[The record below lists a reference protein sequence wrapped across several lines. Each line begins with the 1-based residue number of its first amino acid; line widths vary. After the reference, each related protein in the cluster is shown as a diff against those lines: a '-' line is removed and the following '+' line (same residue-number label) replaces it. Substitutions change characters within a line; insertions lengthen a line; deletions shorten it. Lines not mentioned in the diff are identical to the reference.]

1 MFWCFVPC
9 WFVKLGTVVSGIN
22 FVLWLQVRVA
32 KMELL
37 WKIWKAEVKL
47 KHFTW
52 KVIAVRHRTD
62 SHREAHWVP
71 FEHIFLTLY
80 PIRFP
85 SSGIT
90 TPGVPPDAWLE
101 SHRSSACREGT
112 ASHSLIHK
120 LLLCDFSILDRC
132 TFHFSDFLDVPT
144 CPLKPVF
151 HMCILRTLSTIFQL
165 SVP

>member
-1 MFWCFVPC
+1 MFWYLLFPC
-9 WFVKLGTVVSGIN
+9 WFVKLGTVVSGIS

-47 KHFTW
+47 KHFM
-52 KVIAVRHRTD
+52 IILIRHRTD

-71 FEHIFLTLY
+71 FEHIFLTFVSNSFSIFRNNNPWCSTRCARVY
-80 PIRFP
+80 
-85 SSGIT
+85 
-90 TPGVPPDAWLE
+90 
-101 SHRSSACREGT
+101 RSSACREGT

-132 TFHFSDFLDVPT
+132 TFF
-144 CPLKPVF
+144 
-151 HMCILRTLSTIFQL
+151 IFQI
-165 SVP
+165 S